1 MYPTLKAEMA
11 RRDVTAAV
19 LAEVIDRRAGTM
31 SAKLNGSA
39 PITLDEAY
47 AIYGY
52 LDAVKP
58 FDYGMTIEKLFE
70 KEAA

>member
-11 RRDVTAAV
+11 RRDVTSAM
-19 LAEVIDRRAGTM
+19 LADVIERRPATM
-31 SAKLNGSA
+31 SAKLNGIA

-52 LDAVKP
+52 LEAVKP
-58 FDYGMTIEKLFE
+58 FEAGMTIDKLFE